1 MNNTLISNKTASL
14 WYVISGFVGLVLTT
28 IIAVEKSRVTSD
40 KNYSPT
46 CDIGSGEV
54 FSCRNVMLSDQ
65 ASVFGFSNVYI
76 GFVGFTLLMLF
87 GILIASYASQNK
99 STILLDNAVLT
110 GMTLAF
116 VFSIWL
122 SYQAAVVIG
131 SLCFYCMGVWAVVGI
146 AFALAISKRLNFE
159 WSKMIILSLL
169 TIIIFTLIVV
179 LGMF

>member
-14 WYVISGFVGLVLTT
+14 WYVISGFIGLMLTT
-28 IIAVEKSRVTSD
+28 IIAVEKSRVASN

-65 ASVFGFSNVYI
+65 SSVFGFSNVYI

-87 GILIASYASQNK
+87 GILIALRASQNK
-99 STILLDNAVLT
+99 STILLDNAILI

-116 VFSIWL
+116 TFSIWL

-131 SLCFYCMGVWAVVGI
+131 SLCFYCMGIWAVVGI
-146 AFALAISKRLNFE
+146 TFALSISKRLNFE
-159 WSKMIILSLL
+159 WLKMSILSLL

-179 LGMF
+179 LVMF